1 MERGLGTIPKN
12 LLHLNFVAGI
22 NVLVPNRYICTHS
35 KIDKISFLDIKI
47 FEYKG
52 FSANSITN
60 SNFINT

>member
-1 MERGLGTIPKN
+1 MERGLGTILKN

-60 SNFINT
+60 SNFINN